1 MTAPVSSALFRHCLA
16 IAITCDET
24 ECFAPRHPHSTD
36 ACRLSYVEGRLKLA
50 EKERQRALKAKEA
63 VPEDGV
69 SQEELA
75 ALNAKADAN
84 MAALL
89 QEEADQ
95 KVSLCFSSCFCAC
108 LVDAGNSSVSWG
120 ELMPCANASITDG
133 EHL

>member
-1 MTAPVSSALFRHCLA
+1 M
-16 IAITCDET
+16 
-24 ECFAPRHPHSTD
+24 
-36 ACRLSYVEGRLKLA
+36 EGRLKLA

-95 KVSLCFSSCFCAC
+95 KVSLCCGAAPAPA
-108 LVDAGNSSVSWG
+108 LVDAEKALSREGV
-120 ELMPCANASITDG
+120 
-133 EHL
+133 

>member
-1 MTAPVSSALFRHCLA
+1 MG
-16 IAITCDET
+16 
-24 ECFAPRHPHSTD
+24 

-63 VPEDGV
+63 VPENGV

-89 QEEADQ
+89 QEEAAL
-95 KVSLCFSSCFCAC
+95 KASLLLRPGFHASAHWCNVQQGCGAFTLPCGRASTTLPEHMHREQAAQCF
-108 LVDAGNSSVSWG
+108 L
-120 ELMPCANASITDG
+120 
-133 EHL
+133 